1 VIKFPTRAFKE
12 NRVVFS
18 REELEEKAREMNEVG
33 KSCEVEVYSFSE
45 WLNADPVEETVILD
59 KIVLRGEQEVLE
71 KLAERKLNESVES
84 VLIFDGES
92 FLLFLMEE
100 KENVEELK
108 GTIYEGTTI
117 VDIHK
122 KITIPNFLNLRSG
135 KMSKIIRKWKNAD

>member
-1 VIKFPTRAFKE
+1 MIKFPTRAFKE